1 MVAICCSALIA
12 GGFLCQERLP
22 RLRKCKC
29 APVNRSVVHGGRLQR
44 SRENQRAGSYIT
56 VAEKG
61 HPILPL
67 WTHFHTSIGTSIL
80 PSALQ
85 RTTFAHA
92 QSANVRQ
99 ASTNT
104 HEVKSWMAS
113 NRQGPIVAAA
123 TRDGLIRHYFFEGFE
138 YRLIACFLYF
148 VHGINISVRQI
159 KRVLRVF
166 NLRRKSRW
174 NSSSIRTIRN
184 LVATSM
190 SYIPPCFHA

>member
-1 MVAICCSALIA
+1 MYL
-12 GGFLCQERLP
+12 L
-22 RLRKCKC
+22 
-29 APVNRSVVHGGRLQR
+29 VHFIFQSLHFIEMIIHLFHFGVTYGGR
-44 SRENQRAGSYIT
+44 
-56 VAEKG
+56 KG
-61 HPILPL
+61 PSHPSLMDALPYFHR
-67 WTHFHTSIGTSIL
+67 HFHTSIGAS
-80 PSALQ
+80 S
-85 RTTFAHA
+85 TTFAHA

-184 LVATSM
+184 LVLVCLIYPHVSM
-190 SYIPPCFHA
+190 RDMSDCCAGRVEDFRKHARVQDDV

>member
-1 MVAICCSALIA
+1 MTSNGSVASARCAADAPGSESMHIA
-12 GGFLCQERLP
+12 SK
-22 RLRKCKC
+22 LRWPKR
-29 APVNRSVVHGGRLQR
+29 AIPSFPYGR
-44 SRENQRAGSYIT
+44 
-56 VAEKG
+56 
-61 HPILPL
+61 
-67 WTHFHTSIGTSIL
+67 TSIL
-80 PSALQ
+80 PSALPYFHRRFSTNLALLCACAKCK
-85 RTTFAHA
+85 RTTGE
-92 QSANVRQ
+92 

-104 HEVKSWMAS
+104 HEVKRWMAS

-159 KRVLRVF
+159 KRVLWVF

-184 LVATSM
+184 LVLVCLIYPHVSM
-190 SYIPPCFHA
+190 RDMSDCCAGRVEDFRKPARVQDDV